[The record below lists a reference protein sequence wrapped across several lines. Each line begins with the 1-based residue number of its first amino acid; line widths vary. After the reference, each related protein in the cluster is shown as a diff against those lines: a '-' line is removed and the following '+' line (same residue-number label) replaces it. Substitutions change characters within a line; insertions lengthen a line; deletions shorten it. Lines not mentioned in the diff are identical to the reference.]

1 MGIFTPLT
9 SLIRKGSDFQAELK
23 RYRAAL
29 QRNPGDLDL
38 KFDLIKFILLN
49 RFTDPENAGEHI
61 QDALRTFE
69 SIAGADLFDFQCHY
83 LVGKYYQEAKDIKN
97 AYRVYLR
104 ALKRF
109 NDSAVKDVNLRAEN
123 NELAYSVALNLMTLQ
138 HDPVDPEVEKCFKII
153 RRSFPMHLKR
163 IEYEHEMGKPAP
175 DRARIKQLVEE
186 IKKLKADEE
195 GEAAQVSAPAPAP
208 VPEKKEA
215 SPKPTLSAAEEVLE
229 REKRIA
235 AARANLPTISRAGDK
250 EGDKKTEPP
259 QQTAAPVEKIPE
271 KKAEVPAT
279 PVPKPTPQP
288 IQQGKGFFSPLFS
301 QMAPEAVGL
310 KGQSPAGKKEFKLG
324 PEVDFDSESLTLF
337 GSFEA
342 GDRMYMAFHNDQWEG
357 PFPIEK
363 LKDMHF
369 LQPDTWVCRA
379 GSQMV
384 MQAYEAPELRA
395 LLGS

>member
-29 QRNPGDLDL
+29 QRNPSDLDL
-38 KFDLIKFILLN
+38 RFDLIKFILLN

-61 QDALRTFE
+61 QDALRNFE
-69 SIAGADLFDFQCHY
+69 SIAGSDLFDFQCHY

-109 NDSAVKDVNLRAEN
+109 NETAARDVNLRAEH

-186 IKKLKADEE
+186 IKKLRAEE
-195 GEAAQVSAPAPAP
+195 EAEAGQASVQAPTP

-215 SPKPTLSAAEEVLE
+215 APKQALSAAEEMIE
-229 REKRIA
+229 REKKIA
-235 AARANLPTISRAGDK
+235 AARANMPTISRAGEK
-250 EGDKKTEPP
+250 EGDKRTEAP
-259 QQTAAPVEKIPE
+259 QQAAAPVEKVPE
-271 KKAEVPAT
+271 KKVET
-279 PVPKPTPQP
+279 PVTPAPAPKPTQE
-288 IQQGKGFFSPLFS
+288 GKGLFSPLFS
-301 QMAPEAVGL
+301 QMAPEKVGL
-310 KGQSPAGKKEFKLG
+310 KGSPVIKLSGKEDG
-324 PEVDFDSESLTLF
+324 IDSDSLTLF

-342 GDRMYMAFHNDQWEG
+342 GDKMFMAFHNDQWEG
-357 PFPIEK
+357 PFAIEK
-363 LKDMHF
+363 LKEMHF

-384 MQAYEAPELRA
+384 MQAYEAPELRS